1 MPLNRTS
8 RFPFGLAVCGLALVY
23 SCGSDAPTGSD
34 SAITAPVVREPASGS
49 EVSSSTPT
57 LTVANAAGASGLR
70 YRFEVASDSGFA
82 STVAASDDVPEG
94 GTGTTSWTVTPSLNL
109 GATYF
114 WRARAS
120 AGGATGPYSA
130 PATFEVLGGFLTGS
144 PVNLLYV
151 FDPLTNGSSVGEVGG
166 GGEFKREG
174 WMATNAL
181 SYIRYEIPTTPNGF
195 VEFDVTNLRNP
206 NPHSDKRALMIMW
219 DPTKGDY
226 TTNPFRVTLS
236 KFDTNIVD
244 RWHLRLRFISQGDEA
259 NTGIDFYQWDPQRVY
274 GFRMEWGA
282 FPAIVSTQRVQV
294 LMDGRVILARNY
306 DRLYVPDTHWVEL
319 GMAPRAES
327 LEQATYSNVRIGV
340 RQP

>member
-1 MPLNRTS
+1 LLRNDHFTAGVIVS
-8 RFPFGLAVCGLALVY
+8 GLILS
-23 SCGSDAPTGSD
+23 SCGSDTPSSADPAISAPT
-34 SAITAPVVREPASGS
+34 VREPASGS

-57 LTVANAAGASGLR
+57 FTVGNATGASGLR

-82 STVAASDDVPEG
+82 STVAVGDDVPEG
-94 GTGTTSWTVTPSLNL
+94 ATGTTSWTVTQSLNL

-120 AGGATGPYSA
+120 AGEATGPYSA
-130 PATFEVLGGFLTGS
+130 PATFAVLGGFLTGA

-166 GGEFKREG
+166 GEFKREG

-181 SYIRYEIPTTPNGF
+181 SYVRYEIPTTPNGF

-226 TTNPFRVTLS
+226 TANPFRVTIS
-236 KFDTNIVD
+236 KFDTNTVD
-244 RWHLRLRFISQGDEA
+244 RWHMRLRFISQGEET
-259 NTGIDFYQWDPQRVY
+259 NTGIDFYQWDPRRVY
-274 GFRMEWGA
+274 SFRMEWGA
-282 FPAIVSTQRVQV
+282 FPASVSSQRVQV

-319 GMAPRAES
+319 GMAPRSES

-340 RQP
+340 REP

>member
-1 MPLNRTS
+1 
-8 RFPFGLAVCGLALVY
+8 
-23 SCGSDAPTGSD
+23 
-34 SAITAPVVREPASGS
+34 
-49 EVSSSTPT
+49 VSSSTPT
-57 LTVANAAGASGLR
+57 LTVGNATGASGLR
-70 YRFEVASDSGFA
+70 YRFEVSSDSGFA
-82 STVAASDDVPEG
+82 STVAVGDDVAEG
-94 GTGTTSWTVTPSLNL
+94 SGGATSWTVTESLNL

-120 AGGATGPYSA
+120 AGATTGPFSA
-130 PATFEVLGGFLTGS
+130 AATFEVLGGFLTES
-144 PVNLLYV
+144 PVNQLYV

-206 NPHSDKRALMIMW
+206 NPHSEKRALMIMW

-226 TTNPFRVTLS
+226 TTNPFRVTIS

-244 RWHLRLRFISQGDEA
+244 RWHMRLRFIANGQET

-274 GFRMEWGA
+274 SFRMEWGA
-282 FPAIVSTQRVQV
+282 FPEIVSTQRVQV
-294 LMDGRVILARNY
+294 LMDGSMIMARNY

>member
-1 MPLNRTS
+1 MQRKV
-8 RFPFGLAVCGLALVY
+8 RFAAGLATSSLLLSL
-23 SCGSDAPTGSD
+23 SCGSESPTGSD
-34 SAITAPVVREPASGS
+34 SAISAPTAREPAPGTT
-49 EVSSSTPT
+49 VSSSTPT
-57 LTVANAAGASGLR
+57 LTVGNATGASGLR
-70 YRFEVASDSGFA
+70 YRFEVARDSGFGT
-82 STVAASDDVPEG
+82 TVAVGDDLAEG
-94 GTGTTSWTVTPSLNL
+94 MGGTTSWTVTESLDP
-109 GATYF
+109 GAIYH

-120 AGGATGPYSA
+120 AGGATGPFSA
-130 PATFEVLGGFLTGS
+130 AASFEVLGGFLTGS

-166 GGEFKREG
+166 GGEFKPTG

-219 DPTKGDY
+219 DPTRGEY

-244 RWHLRLRFISQGDEA
+244 RWHMRLRFISQGEET
-259 NTGIDFYQWDPQRVY
+259 NTGIDFYQWDPSRVY
-274 GFRMEWGA
+274 HFRMEWGA
-282 FPAIVSTQRVQV
+282 FPEIVSTQRVQV
-294 LMDGRVILARNY
+294 LMDGSVIMTRNY

>member
-1 MPLNRTS
+1 LRRDE
-8 RFPFGLAVCGLALVY
+8 RFAGFLISSFVLF
-23 SCGSDAPTGSD
+23 SCGSDGPSSSDPAISAP
-34 SAITAPVVREPASGS
+34 SAREPAPGS

-57 LTVANAAGASGLR
+57 LTVGNAAGASGLR
-70 YRFEVASDSGFA
+70 YRFEVATDSGFGTTIA
-82 STVAASDDVPEG
+82 VGDDLPEG
-94 GTGTTSWTVTPSLNL
+94 GGGTTSWVVTESLNL

-120 AGGATGPYSA
+120 AGGMTGPFSA
-130 PATFEVLGGFLTGS
+130 PATFEVLGGFLRGT

-151 FDPLTNGSSVGEVGG
+151 FDPLTNGSSVGEAGG
-166 GGEFKREG
+166 DGDFNNEG

-181 SYIRYEIPTTPNGF
+181 SYIRYEIPPTPNGF

-219 DPTKGDY
+219 DPTRGEF
-226 TTNPFRVTLS
+226 TENPFRVTLS

-244 RWHLRLRFISQGDEA
+244 RWHMRLRFIANGEET
-259 NTGIDFYQWDPQRVY
+259 NTGIDLYQWDPRRQY
-274 GFRMEWGA
+274 HFRMEWGA
-282 FPAIVSTQRVQV
+282 FPEIVSTQRVQV
-294 LMDGRVILARNY
+294 LMDGRMIMARNY
-306 DRLYVPDTHWVEL
+306 DRLYLPDTHWVEL

-327 LEQATYSNVRIGV
+327 LEQATYSNVRIGL